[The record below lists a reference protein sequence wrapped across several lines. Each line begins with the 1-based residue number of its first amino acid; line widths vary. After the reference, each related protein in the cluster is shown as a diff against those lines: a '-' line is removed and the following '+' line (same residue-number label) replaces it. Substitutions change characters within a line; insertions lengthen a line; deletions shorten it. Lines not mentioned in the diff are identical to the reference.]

1 MENYGFIRVA
11 AASPVVKVADV
22 GFNTGRIIA
31 MMREAAE
38 QEVSLLVFPELCV
51 TGYSCGDL
59 FGQRILIEQAE
70 EAVKKLLT
78 ATEGCGTAVVVGA
91 PVRIADRLYNC
102 ALVLKDGRLEGIVP
116 KIFMPAYNEFYET
129 RWFASGRDFLSG
141 RSDCALTRYAG
152 QETAVSPL
160 QLFGTGDTVFAIE
173 ICEDLWTP
181 VPPSSHHALA
191 GAEVIV
197 NLSASNE
204 VLMKHAYRKS
214 LVANQSARTVS
225 GYIYCSCGFGE
236 STQDLVYAGS
246 SLIYENGTLMA
257 EARRFSME
265 DGMLMADLDIEKIQ
279 VLRQKENTFNSI
291 APDGTPSST
300 YAGLYL
306 AHDIGPCVQTCFGKR
321 LLRHVEP
328 RPFVPGGDEAEI
340 ERRAEEIVSI
350 QTMGLAS
357 RLNHIRCKSAV
368 IGISGG
374 LDSTLAL
381 LITVMAFDRLG
392 WSRDR
397 IIGVTMPGF
406 GTTGR
411 THSNALDLM
420 NALKVTSREVSIV
433 PAVKQHFADIGQE
446 PDRHDVTYEN
456 SQARERTQLLMDI
469 ANMEGG
475 IVIGTGDLS
484 ELALGWATYNG
495 DHMSMYGVN
504 ASIPKTLV
512 VYLVKWAAAHRFGAS
527 VSSGRSAG
535 EILTD
540 IVDTPISP
548 ELTPADSNG
557 NIAQKTE
564 DLVGPYELHDFF
576 LYHFFRFGCSPEKI
590 LFLAEKAFVETG
602 AYPKETVVKWLKVFV
617 RRFFSQQFKR
627 SCLPDGPKVG
637 SVTLSPRGDWRMPSD
652 ASASAWLC
660 NLPD

>member
-1 MENYGFIRVA
+1 MENYGFVRVA

-22 GFNTGRIIA
+22 GFNTERIAA
-31 MMREAAE
+31 MMRQAAE
-38 QEVSLLVFPELCV
+38 QEVSLLAFPELCV

-59 FGQRILIEQAE
+59 FGQNLLVERAE
-70 EAVKKLLT
+70 KAVEELLS
-78 ATEGCGTAVVVGA
+78 ATEGCRMTVVIGA
-91 PVRIADRLYNC
+91 PVRVAGRLYNC
-102 ALVLKDGRLEGIVP
+102 ALVLRDGRLEGLVP
-116 KIFMPAYNEFYET
+116 KVFMPAYNEFYET
-129 RWFASGRDFLSG
+129 RWFASGRDFLHG
-141 RSDCALTRYAG
+141 DRECAVTRYAG
-152 QETAVSPL
+152 QEAAISPL
-160 QLFGTGDTVFAIE
+160 QLFRTGEMTFAIE

-246 SLIYENGTLMA
+246 SLICENGTLMA

-265 DGMLMADLDIEKIQ
+265 DGLLTADLDIEKLQ

-291 APDGTPSST
+291 APDGTPSSA
-300 YAGLYL
+300 YAGLYRT
-306 AHDIGPCVQTCFGKR
+306 ASIGPCVETDFGKE

-328 RPFVPGGDEAEI
+328 RPFVPGGDGAEI

-350 QTMGLAS
+350 QTTGLAS

-420 NALKVTSREVSIV
+420 KALKVTSREVSIV
-433 PAVKQHFADIGQE
+433 PAVKQHFSDIGQDPE
-446 PDRHDVTYEN
+446 KHDVTYEN

-469 ANMEGG
+469 ANREGG
-475 IVIGTGDLS
+475 IVIGTGDLP

-527 VSSGRSAG
+527 EASGRSAG
-535 EILTD
+535 EILMD
-540 IVDTPISP
+540 IVATPISP
-548 ELTPADSNG
+548 ELTPADSEG

-590 LFLAEKAFVETG
+590 LFLAEKAFVKPGTYSG
-602 AYPKETVVKWLKVFV
+602 ETVVKWLRVFV
-617 RRFFSQQFKR
+617 RRFFNQQFKR

-652 ASASAWLC
+652 ASSTLWLN

>member
-1 MENYGFIRVA
+1 MENYGFVRVA

-22 GFNTGRIIA
+22 GFNTERIAA
-31 MMREAAE
+31 MMRQAAE

-59 FGQRILIEQAE
+59 FGQNLLVERAE
-70 EAVKKLLT
+70 KAVEELLS
-78 ATEGCGTAVVVGA
+78 ATEGCRMTVVAGA
-91 PVRIADRLYNC
+91 PVRVAGRLYNC
-102 ALVLKDGRLEGIVP
+102 ALVLRDGRLEGIVP

-129 RWFASGRDFLSG
+129 RWFASGRDFLGGS
-141 RSDCALTRYAG
+141 TMIRYAG
-152 QETAVSPL
+152 QEAAISPL
-160 QLFGTGDTVFAIE
+160 QLFRTGEMTFAIE

-204 VLMKHAYRKS
+204 VLMKHGYRKS

-246 SLIYENGTLMA
+246 SLICENGTLMA
-257 EARRFSME
+257 EAQRFSME
-265 DGMLMADLDIEKIQ
+265 DGLLMADLDIEKLQ
-279 VLRQKENTFNSI
+279 VLRQKETTFNSI
-291 APDGTPSST
+291 APDGTPSSA
-300 YAGLYL
+300 YARLYRRADL
-306 AHDIGPCVQTCFGKR
+306 GPCAETDFGKK
-321 LLRHVEP
+321 LLRHMEP

-420 NALKVTSREVSIV
+420 KALKVTSREVSIV
-433 PAVKQHFADIGQE
+433 PAVKQHFADIGQDPE
-446 PDRHDVTYEN
+446 KHDVTYEN

-469 ANMEGG
+469 ANREGG

-512 VYLVKWAAAHRFGAS
+512 VYLVKWAAAHRFCALEA
-527 VSSGRSAG
+527 SGRSAG
-535 EILTD
+535 EILMD
-540 IVDTPISP
+540 IVATPISP

-590 LFLAEKAFVETG
+590 LFLAEKAFVEPG
-602 AYPKETVVKWLKVFV
+602 SYPKETVVKWLKVFV
-617 RRFFSQQFKR
+617 RRFFNQQFKR

-652 ASASAWLC
+652 ASASIWLEGF
-660 NLPD
+660 PG